1 MLTLLAELGDPQL
14 EYPSIHVVGTNGK
27 TTTARATAAIL
38 AREGLLAGCYTSPHV
53 TGWAERI
60 RVGEQDADVDRALGR
75 VRPAAERLDATQF
88 EVLTAAALA
97 EFAADRVDAA
107 VVEAGLGGRHDAT
120 NVLRSP
126 VQVLTNVSLEHT
138 HVLGPTR
145 EAIAAEK
152 LAVVKPGATVC
163 LGEADWESWA
173 RERGAARVVVEPD
186 GNVALAAA
194 AAAAFLGRDVE
205 AVDVAVPGRLER
217 RGTEIWDGAHTP
229 EAVRYIA
236 PRLPTVGAIVASILR
251 DKDVDGILAQLGG
264 LADALV
270 ATVSSNERA
279 LSAEELAERA
289 RPYFEHVE
297 AVADP
302 TAALA
307 RGHELGEPVL
317 VTGSLYLLADLRG
330 AAVRRADVPWAGER
344 RS

>member
-1 MLTLLAELGDPQL
+1 MG
-14 EYPSIHVVGTNGK
+14 IVGPR
-27 TTTARATAAIL
+27 ARRR
-38 AREGLLAGCYTSPHV
+38 ARRRRAG
-53 TGWAERI
+53 
-60 RVGEQDADVDRALGR
+60 
-75 VRPAAERLDATQF
+75 
-88 EVLTAAALA
+88 
-97 EFAADRVDAA
+97 
-107 VVEAGLGGRHDAT
+107 
-120 NVLRSP
+120 
-126 VQVLTNVSLEHT
+126 
-138 HVLGPTR
+138 
-145 EAIAAEK
+145 
-152 LAVVKPGATVC
+152 
-163 LGEADWESWA
+163 
-173 RERGAARVVVEPD
+173 RERGAC
-186 GNVALAAA
+186 
-194 AAAAFLGRDVE
+194 
-205 AVDVAVPGRLER
+205 

-251 DKDVDGILAQLGG
+251 DKDADGMLAQLGR

-330 AAVRRADVPWAGER
+330 TAVRRADVPWASER